1 MKEQRKSKVWW
12 GIVNLVLATIGI
24 AVIPYFIDKYGNK
37 LYKSSLKRDIIDFDD
52 LGPEIVKKD

>member
-1 MKEQRKSKVWW
+1 MKEKRKSEVWW
-12 GIVNLVLATIGI
+12 GIVSLVLATIGI

-37 LYKSSLKRDIIDFDD
+37 IYKFSLKRDTIDFDD